1 MKLSIGKRILMFF
14 HWLFSLVICA
24 GVAAYVIK
32 PDEVTA
38 IYNRVTGRLTP
49 TEVMVIGIAALAV
62 YVVLCVIQLCI
73 IFHRGKRA
81 DRGFITMDSSDAGRV
96 RIAVTAIEQMVRQS
110 VTSIDGINEMKI
122 DIESMDDAIGI
133 NIAAT
138 LQNGCH
144 VPTVTMNM
152 QQAIRRFVEVNCGV
166 AVRSVSINI
175 NGVSSVPEPKGRWG
189 RKPHAEVPP
198 TPQTPPTYAPAFE
211 PAPAAPAVE
220 PEPVAAPEPV
230 AEPEPVAAPEPVT
243 EPEPVAVPDPVPAE
257 PEPAYDLPE
266 RGPIKLT
273 LDYSPAYSD
282 GEDMDEAPAAVEED
296 N

>member
-14 HWLFSLVICA
+14 HWLCSLVICA

-175 NGVSSVPEPKGRWG
+175 NGVSSVPDPKGRWG

-211 PAPAAPAVE
+211 PEPAVEPAAPVVE
-220 PEPVAAPEPV
+220 PEPVAVPEPV
-230 AEPEPVAAPEPVT
+230 AEPEPVAAP
-243 EPEPVAVPDPVPAE
+243 DPVSAE

>member
-14 HWLFSLVICA
+14 HWLCSLVICA

-175 NGVSSVPEPKGRWG
+175 NGVSSVPESKGRWG

-198 TPQTPPTYAPAFE
+198 TPQTPPTYSPAFE
-211 PAPAAPAVE
+211 PEPAVEPAAPVVE
-220 PEPVAAPEPV
+220 PEPVPVPEPV
-230 AEPEPVAAPEPVT
+230 AEPEPVAAP
-243 EPEPVAVPDPVPAE
+243 DPVSAE